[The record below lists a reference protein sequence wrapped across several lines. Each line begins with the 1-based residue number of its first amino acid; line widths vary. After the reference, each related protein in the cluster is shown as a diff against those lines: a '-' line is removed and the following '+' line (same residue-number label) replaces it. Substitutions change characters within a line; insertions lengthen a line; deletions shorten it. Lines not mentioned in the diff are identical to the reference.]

1 MCNFIFYIMYVPSNF
16 VSISIL
22 NRFGLKASI
31 ITGVLFL
38 LVGSWIRMFIMFSGN
53 FIPYYIGTI
62 IAAVGQPFLM
72 NIPSKIASTWFG
84 DKERAIATAA
94 GSMSV
99 SIGTIISFVLPQTVI
114 TDADFNDPITGR

>member
-72 NIPSKIASTWFG
+72 NIPSKIASIWFG

-99 SIGTIISFVLPQTVI
+99 AIGAIISFVLPQTVI

>member
-1 MCNFIFYIMYVPSNF
+1 
-16 VSISIL
+16 
-22 NRFGLKASI
+22 
-31 ITGVLFL
+31 
-38 LVGSWIRMFIMFSGN
+38 
-53 FIPYYIGTI
+53 
-62 IAAVGQPFLM
+62 VGQPFLM

>member
-53 FIPYYIGTI
+53 FIPYYIGAI